1 LPLFLLQSSAAQS
14 GEEIMLSGKS
24 IDDEENSQGQI
35 PRLLGTCQANCYLVP
50 LCVSVHGHAR
60 DSELCCS

>member
-1 LPLFLLQSSAAQS
+1 
-14 GEEIMLSGKS
+14 MLSGKS

-50 LCVSVHGHAR
+50 LCVSVHGHGHAR